1 MEARKCKNCQK
12 SFVITDVDFAFYEK
26 MSVPPPAFCPP
37 CRLQRKLCFRMERT
51 LYFRTCDLSG
61 KKMMSIIAPDSPY
74 KAYQIDE
81 WYSDKWNALDYGRD
95 FNFNKPF
102 FEQFADLMKAVP
114 LLGLNAVGVQNCE
127 YVNQVG
133 WSKDCYL
140 IIEAD
145 YDEACMYSYRIFYSK
160 TSVDCTEVFK
170 CERCYE
176 CVDCENC
183 FNVRFSQLS
192 KQCADSAFLY
202 DCRGCTDCFGCV
214 GLRQKKYCLFN
225 EQLSKEEY
233 EHRVK
238 PFDFCDQSHMAM
250 AQSRFEQLKMAFPRK
265 AYIGE
270 LNEDVSGNYIYES
283 KNCTDCFAVRG
294 CRDCRYCNL
303 VRTARDCMDYFVW
316 GSNAERI
323 YESQCCGENVFN
335 LRFCCDCWA
344 GAHDLTYCFQCVLST
359 NNCFGCVGLKREQY
373 CILNKQYS
381 KEEYEALV
389 PKIIEHMKKGG
400 PDVRR
405 GGELVKSGAEWGE
418 FFPAAISPYA
428 YNESAAQEFFPLTK
442 EEIRSRGLAWREDVQ
457 HTTGK
462 ETIGWEK
469 IPTHSEKVPD
479 SITGEILACTLT
491 GRNYRITAQEL
502 KFYKEMKLP
511 MPRLHPDE
519 RHLKRMLSRNPNQ
532 LWEKKCMKCGVEIKT
547 TYASERPETV
557 YCEKCYLEA
566 VY

>member
-26 MSVPPPAFCPP
+26 MSVPVPAFCPP

-102 FEQFADLMKAVP
+102 FEQFSDLMKKVP
-114 LLGLNAVGVQNCE
+114 LLGLNVVGVQNCE

-233 EHRVK
+233 ERRVK
-238 PFDFCDQSHMAM
+238 PFDFCDSSHVTA
-250 AQSRFEQLKMAFPRK
+250 ARNHFEQLKMTFPRK
-265 AYIGE
+265 TYIGE
-270 LNEDVSGNYIYES
+270 MNENVQGNYIYES
-283 KNCTDCFAVRG
+283 KDCTECFGMRG

-303 VRTARDCMDYFVW
+303 ARTARDCMDYFVW

-323 YESQCCGENVFN
+323 YESQGCGENIFN
-335 LRFCCDCWA
+335 LRFCSDCWD
-344 GAHDLTYCFQCVLST
+344 GVHDLTYCFQCVLST
-359 NNCFGCVGLKREQY
+359 NNCFGCVGLKRQQY

-381 KEEYEALV
+381 KEAYEALV
-389 PKIIEHMKKGG
+389 PKIIEHMKK
-400 PDVRR
+400 DD
-405 GGELVKSGAEWGE
+405 SWGE
-418 FFPAAISPYA
+418 FFPAAISPYS
-428 YNESAAQEFFPLTK
+428 YNETTAQEYFPSTK
-442 EEIRSRGLAWREDVQ
+442 EDVHSRGLKWRDNLP

-462 ETIGWEK
+462 ETLGWEK

-532 LWEKKCMKCGVEIKT
+532 LWERKCMKCGVEIKT
-547 TYASERPETV
+547 TYAPERPETV
-557 YCEKCYLEA
+557 YCEKCYLAA